1 MNEFFRTIAQMF
13 SDVSGKDGVQKAN
26 DALKE
31 LDYPSLTSLL
41 PYRFHESDNDLL
53 INEGSIGFILEAQ
66 PLIGANVSVVEALNE
81 LLLTKLP
88 RGVPLMVSLVAS
100 KAVGSMIDKGLSK
113 FEWKGENAKLFNGI
127 SRAYYRQAAQGV
139 FNNRP
144 GLPLSL
150 RDFRLYFT
158 YGETC
163 KRVTAARLLELSNL
177 KKVLRAA
184 LEGAQLRI
192 SSVSLPQLLATLREM
207 VNHDPAQIDPYS
219 NAYDCDEEIKLQVV
233 ERGLT
238 LKVKP
243 QYIVTERNGQSGNPI
258 RTRIQNFMLEGN
270 PESFR
275 LWQAG
280 DSISNLLH
288 PENTLP
294 CPFVMTYIVEVQDQ
308 PSAQTEAN
316 LKFFDLEKKANSSFA
331 KFLPNTIHQA
341 EEWKEIRGR
350 LLSNESAL
358 AYYYFNVSLFTE
370 DDAEVALSCERVL
383 QNTFKK
389 NGLSM
394 YAPTFMQFRNYLAMF
409 PFIATEGLWQDLRN
423 TGATNRAESFQ
434 AANLFPIIGDNK
446 LCEEGLLIPSYRG
459 QTAFYD
465 MFSDGLGNTN
475 YNMAVTGT
483 SGGGKSVL
491 VQALIRQVLDSD
503 GIAWTIDMGDS
514 YKSFCAN
521 VGGVYLDGAGLKFN
535 PFANVSDI
543 THDAERIRDQL
554 AVLADPDG
562 MLDKVH
568 ESLLLA
574 AVQHA
579 WTTKEQHARIDDV
592 VAFLRHERSNG
603 EYSNSPNIVGRM
615 DEIVKLLEKYCSY
628 GIYGDYFNSSTP
640 SLTSDAHYV
649 VLELGGL
656 SDKPDLLAAVM
667 FSLMI
672 YIEGKM
678 YRSPRSQKK
687 LCVIDEGWALISG
700 GNVKTENFI
709 EKGYR
714 TVRRHLGAFLTIT
727 QNIKDFEASRA
738 AQAAWGNSSTKVT
751 LKQDSSE
758 FKLYNR
764 RNEGQFSE
772 FEQQV
777 IGRFGSAK
785 DNWFS
790 SFMLKID
797 DCTSFHRL
805 LVDPL
810 SRVMFSSSGA
820 DFEYREKRA
829 AEGIS
834 AEQAI
839 YELAH
844 LRYGPEMVELE
855 AAAERDRKEKELE
868 EQKHLAMEGSIYETL

>member
-1 MNEFFRTIAQMF
+1 MNEIFRTIGQMF
-13 SDVSGKDGVQKAN
+13 SDVSGKDGVQRAN
-26 DALKE
+26 EALKE

-41 PYRFHESDNDLL
+41 PYRFHDSDHELL

-66 PLIGANVSVVEALNE
+66 PLIGANTYIVEAINE

-100 KAVGSMIDKGLSK
+100 KAVGAMIDKGLSK
-113 FEWKGENAKLFNGI
+113 FKWTGEKAELFNGI
-127 SRAYYRQAAQGV
+127 TRAYYRQAAEGV

-150 RDFRLYFT
+150 RDFRLFFT

-163 KRVTAARLLELSNL
+163 KRVTPARVLEMANL
-177 KKVLRAA
+177 KKVLRSA
-184 LEGAQLRI
+184 LEGAQLRTN
-192 SSVSLPQLLATLREM
+192 SVSVPQLLSTLREM
-207 VNHDPAQIDPYS
+207 VNHNPAQIDPYS
-219 NAYDCDEEIKLQVV
+219 SSYDSDSELRQQVV
-233 ERGLT
+233 DRGLT

-243 QYIVTERNGQSGNPI
+243 QYIVTERTGQNGEPI
-258 RTRIQNFMLEGN
+258 RTRIQNFMLDGN
-270 PESFR
+270 PEAFC

-288 PENTLP
+288 PENTIP
-294 CPFVMTYIVEVQDQ
+294 CPFVMTYIVEVQEQ

-316 LKFFDLEKKANSSFA
+316 LKFFDLEKKANSTFA
-331 KFLPNTIHQA
+331 KFLPNTIPQA
-341 EEWKEIRGR
+341 KEWGEIRGR

-358 AYYYFNVSLFTE
+358 AYYYFNISLFTE
-370 DDAEVALSCERVL
+370 DDDEVALSCERVL

-409 PFIATEGLWQDLRN
+409 PFIATEGLWQDLRK

-434 AANLFPIIGDNK
+434 AANLFPVIGDNK
-446 LCEEGLLIPSYRG
+446 LCAEGLLIPSYRG

-465 MFSDGLGNTN
+465 MFTDGLGNTN
-475 YNMAVTGT
+475 YNTAVTGT

-491 VQALIRQVLDSD
+491 VQALIRQVLDSG

-521 VGGVYLDGAGLKFN
+521 VGGIYLDGAGLKFN
-535 PFANVSDI
+535 PFANVTDI
-543 THDAERIRDQL
+543 NHDAERIRDQL

-568 ESLLLA
+568 ESLLLE

-579 WTTKEQHARIDDV
+579 WTAKERHARIDDV
-592 VAFLRHERSNG
+592 VAFLGHQRSHG
-603 EYSNSPNIVGRM
+603 RYHNSPNIVGRM
-615 DEIVKLLEKYCSY
+615 DEIVKLLEKYCST
-628 GIYGDYFNSSTP
+628 GIYGEYFNSSTP
-640 SLTSDAHYV
+640 SLSGDDKYV

-687 LCVIDEGWALISG
+687 LCVIDEAWALISG
-700 GNVKTENFI
+700 GNVKTEHFI

-738 AQAAWGNSSTKVT
+738 AQAAWGNSSTKIT
-751 LKQDSSE
+751 LKQDTSE
-758 FKLYNR
+758 FKQYNR
-764 RNEGQFSE
+764 RNDGQFSE
-772 FEQQV
+772 TEQQV
-777 IGRFGSAK
+777 ISRFGSAK

-797 DCTSFHRL
+797 DCSSFHRL

-820 DFEYREKRA
+820 DFEYREQRA
-829 AEGIS
+829 AEGVS

-844 LRYGPEMVELE
+844 LRYGEEMKVLE
-855 AAAERDRKEKELE
+855 AAAKGEAQMQLE
-868 EQKHLAMEGSIYETL
+868 EEGADYAAC

>member
-1 MNEFFRTIAQMF
+1 MSDFLRTVADLF
-13 SDVSGKDGVQKAN
+13 SAVNGKDGSHEAN
-26 DALKE
+26 QALKE
-31 LDYPSLTSLL
+31 LDFPSLTSLL
-41 PYRFHESDNDLL
+41 PYRFQDNDGDLM

-66 PLIGANVSVVEALNE
+66 PLIGANESIVEAINE
-81 LLLTKLP
+81 MLLAKLP
-88 RGVPLMVSLVAS
+88 RGVPLMVTMISS
-100 KAVGSMIDKGLSK
+100 KAVGSIIDRGLSNFSWSGEHAEK
-113 FEWKGENAKLFNGI
+113 FNAI
-127 SRAYYRQAAQGV
+127 TRTYYRQAARDV

-150 RDFRLYFT
+150 RDFKLYFT
-158 YGETC
+158 YGEPC
-163 KRVTAARLLELSNL
+163 KRPTPARLHELSNL
-177 KKVLRAA
+177 KKVLRSA
-184 LEGAQLRI
+184 LEGAQLRTQ
-192 SSVSLPQLLATLREM
+192 SLTMQELLATLREM
-207 VNHDPAQIDPYS
+207 VNHDSNQIDPYS
-219 NAYDCDEEIKLQVV
+219 NAYNEKEEIHQQIV
-233 ERGLT
+233 ERDLT
-238 LKVKP
+238 LKVMP
-243 QYIVTERNGQSGNPI
+243 NYLLTERKSVLGQPI
-258 RTRIQNFMLEGN
+258 RTRIQNFMLESN
-270 PESFR
+270 PERFH

-280 DSISNLLH
+280 DNISNLLQ
-288 PENTLP
+288 PENTIP

-308 PSAQTEAN
+308 PSAQGEATR
-316 LKFFDLEKKANSSFA
+316 KFFDLEKKAKSTFA
-331 KFLPNTIHQA
+331 KFLPGTVTQA
-341 EEWKEIRGR
+341 KEWEEIRGR

-358 AYYYFNVSLFTE
+358 AYLYFNISLFTV
-370 DDAEVALSCERVL
+370 DDDEAALSCERAL

-394 YAPTFMQFRNYLAMF
+394 YAPTFMQLRNYLAMF
-409 PFIATEGLWQDLRN
+409 PFVATEGLWDDLRK
-423 TGATNRAESFQ
+423 TGATCRAESWQ
-434 AANLFPIIGDNK
+434 ASNLFPIVADSRLGN
-446 LCEEGLLIPSYRG
+446 EGLLIPSYRG

-465 MFSDGLGNTN
+465 MFGEGLGNTN

-483 SGGGKSVL
+483 SGAGKSVL
-491 VQALIRQVLDSD
+491 VQGIIRQVLDSG

-521 VGGVYLDGAGLKFN
+521 VGGIYLDGQALKFN

-543 THDAERIRDQL
+543 SHDAERIRDQL
-554 AVLADPDG
+554 SVLADPDG

-568 ESLLLA
+568 EALLLES
-574 AVQHA
+574 VQHA
-579 WTTKEQHARIDDV
+579 WTAKQTNARIDDV
-592 VAFLRHERSNG
+592 VEFLNLTRKSDR
-603 EYSNSPNIVGRM
+603 YSAGSAIIGRI
-615 DEIVKLLEKYCSY
+615 DEIVKLLEKYCSS
-628 GIYGDYFNSSTP
+628 GIYGEYFNSSTP
-640 SLTSDAHYV
+640 SLTSDAKYV

-700 GNVKTENFI
+700 GNEKTEHFI

-714 TVRRHLGAFLTIT
+714 TVRRHRGAFLTIT

-738 AQAAWGNSSTKVT
+738 AQAAWGNSSTKCT

-772 FEQQV
+772 FEQRV
-777 IGRFGSAK
+777 IGRFGAAK

-790 SFMLKID
+790 SLMLKID
-797 DCTSFHRL
+797 DSTSFHRL
-805 LVDPL
+805 LVDPV

-820 DFEYREKRA
+820 DFEYREKRTS
-829 AEGIS
+829 EGAS

-839 YELAH
+839 YELAQ
-844 LRYGPEMVELE
+844 LRYPEEMERLE
-855 AAAERDRKEKELE
+855 NA
-868 EQKHLAMEGSIYETL
+868 IW